1 MLFVQGAAYGIAGI
15 IKGLGIL
22 SLKQLDVM
30 GKLTEAIQEKKNFKY
45 REGKIYSF
53 RYRYIVSTYT
63 TQISLLTVFKVLFCL
78 QIALNAAILSHLI
91 FKLISCMHNLNML

>member
-1 MLFVQGAAYGIAGI
+1 MGFGLNINIISLLMFVSDVMQGAAYGIAGI

-45 REGKIYSF
+45 REGSVTVYSI
-53 RYRYIVSTYT
+53 RR
-63 TQISLLTVFKVLFCL
+63 
-78 QIALNAAILSHLI
+78 LNS
-91 FKLISCMHNLNML
+91 

>member
-1 MLFVQGAAYGIAGI
+1 MFVSDVMQGAAYGIAGI

-45 REGKIYSF
+45 REGSVTVYSIP
-53 RYRYIVSTYT
+53 R
-63 TQISLLTVFKVLFCL
+63 
-78 QIALNAAILSHLI
+78 
-91 FKLISCMHNLNML
+91 LNML

>member
-1 MLFVQGAAYGIAGI
+1 MGFGLYINIISLLMFVSDVMQGAAYGIAGI

-45 REGKIYSF
+45 REGSVTVYSI
-53 RYRYIVSTYT
+53 RR
-63 TQISLLTVFKVLFCL
+63 
-78 QIALNAAILSHLI
+78 LNS
-91 FKLISCMHNLNML
+91 

>member
-1 MLFVQGAAYGIAGI
+1 MGFGLYINIISLLMFVSDVMQGAAYGIAGI

-45 REGKIYSF
+45 REGSVTVYSI
-53 RYRYIVSTYT
+53 RR
-63 TQISLLTVFKVLFCL
+63 
-78 QIALNAAILSHLI
+78 LNT
-91 FKLISCMHNLNML
+91 

>member
-1 MLFVQGAAYGIAGI
+1 MFVSDVMQGAAYGIAGI

-45 REGKIYSF
+45 REGSVTVYSI
-53 RYRYIVSTYT
+53 RR
-63 TQISLLTVFKVLFCL
+63 
-78 QIALNAAILSHLI
+78 LNT
-91 FKLISCMHNLNML
+91 

>member
-1 MLFVQGAAYGIAGI
+1 MCHFFQGAAYGIAGI

-45 REGKIYSF
+45 REGKILFY
-53 RYRYIVSTYT
+53 
-63 TQISLLTVFKVLFCL
+63 LGVF
-78 QIALNAAILSHLI
+78 
-91 FKLISCMHNLNML
+91 

>member
-1 MLFVQGAAYGIAGI
+1 MFVSDVMQGAAYGIAGI

-45 REGKIYSF
+45 REGSVTVYSI
-53 RYRYIVSTYT
+53 RR
-63 TQISLLTVFKVLFCL
+63 
-78 QIALNAAILSHLI
+78 LNS
-91 FKLISCMHNLNML
+91 